1 MSLASPPWLLAAVAA
16 AIALLLF
23 WRRADRSRRA
33 ALERFAAPQL
43 LADLTAS
50 VSARRRSVKRSLVV
64 AGVLLAG
71 LALAG
76 PQYGFTW
83 EETQR
88 RGIDVLIALDTS
100 RSMLAQD
107 VAPNRLERA
116 KLAVRDLVDQLGSD
130 RVGLIAFAGS
140 AFLQCPLTLDHAA
153 FLESLDAL
161 QPGVIPTPGSDLA
174 SALRTAEQAL
184 ATEQR
189 NVKLLVLFSD
199 GEDLGGSAI
208 EAAKHAAEQGIRVFT
223 VGVGSDNGELI
234 PVPSAKGGTEFLKDP
249 QGQYVKSKLDAETLR
264 QVAELTGGFYE
275 PLGRRG
281 EGVTAIYDRA
291 LAPLPKEELASRMRR
306 VPIERFQW
314 PLALALLFLGLEPMV
329 RERVSR
335 GRGRRGKAA
344 SGIVLLLASL
354 AAAGTAHAASVR
366 EAQRLYAAGKYA
378 QALAEYQAAV
388 GDKPT
393 PQLDFNM
400 GAAAYKAGQYGDAAG
415 AFARALGSDDPKLQE
430 QGFYNLGNA
439 QFRLGEQTKESKP
452 QQTMQAWQQAL
463 DAYEGALKVDPK
475 DEDARYNR
483 DFVKHALEEL
493 QKQQQQK
500 QDQKDKQD
508 QQKQDQKKDDQ
519 QQQQQ
524 QQQDQEKQD
533 QPQNGDDQKQQQQ
546 QDQQKQDEQQKQ
558 DQQQGDGQPQ
568 PTPDQQQKQQ
578 PKNDSGKDEQ
588 KQDQQDQQPSQGEQ
602 QKSDDQQQGD
612 SQQTG
617 KPQQQPGQMS
627 PDEARDLLDSLK
639 DGEENLQQLDQNAQ
653 QQRRGRPR
661 EQERDW

>member
-16 AIALLLF
+16 AIALLLL

-33 ALERFAAPQL
+33 ALERFASPQL
-43 LADLTAS
+43 LGDLTAS
-50 VSARRRSVKRSLVV
+50 VSARRRSVKRALVV

-281 EGVTAIYDRA
+281 EGVTAIHDRA

-314 PLALALLFLGLEPMV
+314 ALAVALLCLGLEPIV

-335 GRGRRGKAA
+335 GRRPRGAGA
-344 SGIVLLLASL
+344 SGVVLLLGSL
-354 AAAGTAHAASVR
+354 AVAGAANAASVR
-366 EAQRLYAAGKYA
+366 EAQRLYADGKYA

-388 GDKPT
+388 GDQPT

-415 AFARALGSDDPKLQE
+415 AFARALGSEDPKLQE

-463 DAYEGALKVDPK
+463 DAYESALKVDPK

-500 QDQKDKQD
+500 QDQKDEQEK
-508 QQKQDQKKDDQ
+508 QKQDDKKDDQ
-519 QQQQQ
+519 QQQQ
-524 QQQDQEKQD
+524 DGEKKQD
-533 QPQNGDDQKQQQQ
+533 QQNGDDQKQQQEQ
-546 QDQQKQDEQQKQ
+546 QQQNDQKKDEQEKQ
-558 DQQQGDGQPQ
+558 DQQQDGGEPQ

-578 PKNDSGKDEQ
+578 PKDGSDAQ
-588 KQDQQDQQPSQGEQ
+588 KQQDQEQQPSQGDQ
-602 QKSDDQQQGD
+602 PKPDDRQDPGD
-612 SQQTG
+612 SEQTG

>member
-16 AIALLLF
+16 AIALLLL

-33 ALERFAAPQL
+33 ALERFASPQL
-43 LADLTAS
+43 LGDLTAS
-50 VSARRRSVKRSLVV
+50 VSARRRSVKRALVV

-281 EGVTAIYDRA
+281 EGVTAIHDRA

-314 PLALALLFLGLEPMV
+314 ALAVALLCLGLEPIV

-335 GRGRRGKAA
+335 GRRPRGAGA
-344 SGIVLLLASL
+344 SGVVLLLGSL
-354 AAAGTAHAASVR
+354 AVAGAANAASVR
-366 EAQRLYAAGKYA
+366 EAQRLYADGKYA

-415 AFARALGSDDPKLQE
+415 AFARALGSEDPKLQE

-463 DAYEGALKVDPK
+463 DAYESALKVDPK

-500 QDQKDKQD
+500 QDQKDEQEK
-508 QQKQDQKKDDQ
+508 QKQDDKKDDQ
-519 QQQQQ
+519 QQQQ
-524 QQQDQEKQD
+524 DGEKKQD
-533 QPQNGDDQKQQQQ
+533 QQNGDDQKQQQEQ
-546 QDQQKQDEQQKQ
+546 QQQNDQKKDEQEKQ
-558 DQQQGDGQPQ
+558 DQQQDGGEPQ

-578 PKNDSGKDEQ
+578 PKDGSDDR
-588 KQDQQDQQPSQGEQ
+588 KQDQEQQPSQGDQ
-602 QKSDDQQQGD
+602 PKPDDQQEPGD
-612 SQQTG
+612 SEQTG

>member
-16 AIALLLF
+16 AIALLLL

-33 ALERFAAPQL
+33 ALERFASPQL
-43 LADLTAS
+43 LGDLTAS
-50 VSARRRSVKRSLVV
+50 VSARRRSVKRALVV

-281 EGVTAIYDRA
+281 EGVTAIHDRA

-314 PLALALLFLGLEPMV
+314 ALAVALLCLGLEPIV

-335 GRGRRGKAA
+335 GRRPRGAGA
-344 SGIVLLLASL
+344 SGVVLLLGSL
-354 AAAGTAHAASVR
+354 AVAGAANAASVR
-366 EAQRLYAAGKYA
+366 EAQRLYADGKYA

-388 GDKPT
+388 GDQPT

-415 AFARALGSDDPKLQE
+415 AFARALGSEDPKLQE

-463 DAYEGALKVDPK
+463 DAYESALKVDPK

-500 QDQKDKQD
+500 QDQKDEQEK
-508 QQKQDQKKDDQ
+508 QKQDDKKDDQ
-519 QQQQQ
+519 QQQQ
-524 QQQDQEKQD
+524 DGEKKQD
-533 QPQNGDDQKQQQQ
+533 QQNGDDQKQQQEQ
-546 QDQQKQDEQQKQ
+546 QQQNDQKKDEQEKQ
-558 DQQQGDGQPQ
+558 DQQQDGGEPQ

-578 PKNDSGKDEQ
+578 PKDGSDDR
-588 KQDQQDQQPSQGEQ
+588 KQDQEQQPSQGDQ
-602 QKSDDQQQGD
+602 PKPDDRQDPGD
-612 SQQTG
+612 SEQTG

>member
-1 MSLASPPWLLAAVAA
+1 MSLASPPWLLVAVAV

-23 WRRADRSRRA
+23 WRRADRGRRL
-33 ALERFAAPQL
+33 ALERFAAPNL
-43 LADLTAS
+43 LGDLTAS
-50 VSARRRSVKRSLVV
+50 VSLRRRSLKRALLV

-116 KLAVRDLVDQLGSD
+116 KLAVRDLVDKLGSD

-161 QPGVIPTPGSDLA
+161 QPGVIPAPGSDLA

-199 GEDLGGSAI
+199 GEDLGGGAI
-208 EAAKHAAEQGIRVFT
+208 AAAMHAAEQGIRVFT
-223 VGVGSDNGELI
+223 VGVGSDTGELI
-234 PVPSAKGGTEFLKDP
+234 PVPSTNGGTEFLKDP
-249 QGQYVKSKLDAETLR
+249 QGQYVKSKLDSETLR

-281 EGVTAIYDRA
+281 EAVAAIYDRA

-314 PLALALLFLGLEPMV
+314 PLGLALLCLALEPV
-329 RERVSR
+329 IRERVTR
-335 GRGRRGKAA
+335 ARGAGRGAA
-344 SGIVLLLASL
+344 LLVVIALLAP
-354 AAAGTAHAASVR
+354 AAARAASVR
-366 EAQRLYAAGKYA
+366 EAQRLYAAGKYDE
-378 QALAEYQAAV
+378 ALAEYRAAI
-388 GDKPT
+388 GDKGT
-393 PQLDFNM
+393 PQLDFNL
-400 GAAAYKAGQYGDAAG
+400 GAAAYKAGQYGDAAS

-439 QFRLGEQTKESKP
+439 QFRLGEKTRESQP
-452 QQTMQAWQQAL
+452 QQTMQAWQQAI
-463 DAYEGALKVDPK
+463 DAYESALKVDPQ
-475 DEDARYNR
+475 DADARYNR

-493 QKQQQQK
+493 QKQQQQQ
-500 QDQKDKQD
+500 QDQKND

-519 QQQQQ
+519 QQQKDQQ
-524 QQQDQEKQD
+524 QQQDGE
-533 QPQNGDDQKQQQQ
+533 
-546 QDQQKQDEQQKQ
+546 QKQD
-558 DQQQGDGQPQ
+558 DQQG
-568 PTPDQQQKQQ
+568 
-578 PKNDSGKDEQ
+578 EQ
-588 KQDQQDQQPSQGEQ
+588 KQDQQSQEQKDQQDQQKPQPQGGEPAPTPSAQPGSQGD
-602 QKSDDQQQGD
+602 QKPDQQQEPPKDQPQQGD
-612 SQQTG
+612 AGKPSDQQDGESQQASP
-617 KPQQQPGQMS
+617 PQQQPGQMS

-639 DGEENLQQLDQNAQ
+639 DGEENLQQLDQSAQ
-653 QQRRGRPR
+653 KQRRGRAR

>member
-23 WRRADRSRRA
+23 WRRADRGRRA
-33 ALERFAAPQL
+33 ALERFASPQL
-43 LADLTAS
+43 LGDLTAS
-50 VSARRRSVKRSLVV
+50 VSARRRSVKRALVV
-64 AGVLLAG
+64 AGVLLGG

-281 EGVTAIYDRA
+281 EGVAAIYDRA

-314 PLALALLFLGLEPMV
+314 PLAIALLCLGLEPIV

-335 GRGRRGKAA
+335 GRGRRGAET
-344 SGIVLLLASL
+344 SGVVVLLGALAL
-354 AAAGTAHAASVR
+354 AGTAEAASVR
-366 EAQRLYAAGKYA
+366 EAQRLYADGKYA

-463 DAYEGALKVDPK
+463 DAYESALKVDPK

-508 QQKQDQKKDDQ
+508 QQQDDKKDDQ
-519 QQQQQ
+519 QQQQ
-524 QQQDQEKQD
+524 DEKKQD
-533 QPQNGDDQKQQQQ
+533 QQHGDDQKQQQQ
-546 QDQQKQDEQQKQ
+546 QQQQNDQKKDEQEKQ
-558 DQQQGDGQPQ
+558 DQSQGGEPQ
-568 PTPDQQQKQQ
+568 PTPDQQQKPQ
-578 PKNDSGKDEQ
+578 PKDGSDDQQQ
-588 KQDQQDQQPSQGEQ
+588 KQDQQPSQGDQPKPDEQ
-602 QKSDDQQQGD
+602 QQPGD

>member
-1 MSLASPPWLLAAVAA
+1 MSVASPPWLLAAVAA
-16 AIALLLF
+16 AIALLVF
-23 WRRADRSRRA
+23 WRASDRKRRA
-33 ALERFAAPQL
+33 ALALFAAPQL
-43 LADLTAS
+43 LGDLTAS
-50 VSARRRSVKRSLVV
+50 VSARRRALKRALIV
-64 AGVLLAG
+64 AGVLLGG

-140 AFLQCPLTLDHAA
+140 AFLQVPLTLDHAA

-199 GEDLGGSAI
+199 GEDLGGAAI

-223 VGVGSDNGELI
+223 VGVGSDTGELI
-234 PVPSAKGGTEFLKDP
+234 PVPSAGGGTEFLKDP

-281 EGVTAIYDRA
+281 EGVAAIYDRA

-314 PLALALLFLGLEPMV
+314 PLAIALLCLALEPIL
-329 RERVSR
+329 RERVTR
-335 GRGRRGKAA
+335 GRGAKA
-344 SGIVLLLASL
+344 SGAAVVLLATLLAS
-354 AAAGTAHAASVR
+354 ASAEAASVR
-366 EAQRLYAAGKYA
+366 EAQRLYAAGKYEEA
-378 QALAEYQAAV
+378 FAEYRAAV
-388 GDKPT
+388 GDKPA
-393 PQLDFNM
+393 PPLDFNL
-400 GAAAYKAGQYGDAAG
+400 GASAYKAGQYGDAAG

-430 QGFYNLGNA
+430 QSFYNLGNA

-452 QQTMQAWQQAL
+452 QQTMQAWQQAIE
-463 DAYEGALKVDPK
+463 AYESALKVDPK
-475 DEDARYNR
+475 DDDARYNR

-500 QDQKDKQD
+500 QDQKD
-508 QQKQDQKKDDQ
+508 QQKKDEQKDDQ

-524 QQQDQEKQD
+524 QQDQQEQ
-533 QPQNGDDQKQQQQ
+533 QNGGDEKQQ
-546 QDQQKQDEQQKQ
+546 QDQKPDQNDQQKPDQKQDEQK
-558 DQQQGDGQPQ
+558 GDGEPQ
-568 PTPDQQQKQQ
+568 PTPDQHQKQP
-578 PKNDSGKDEQ
+578 PKNDGGDEKKKDE
-588 KQDQQDQQPSQGEQ
+588 QQPSQGDQ
-602 QKSDDQQQGD
+602 GKPNDQQQPGD
-612 SQQTG
+612 SQQAG
-617 KPQQQPGQMS
+617 PPQQQPGQMS
-627 PDEARDLLDSLK
+627 PDDARDLLDSLK
-639 DGEENLQQLDQNAQ
+639 NGEDNLQQLDQNAQ

>member
-23 WRRADRSRRA
+23 WRRADRSRRL
-33 ALERFAAPQL
+33 ALERFAAPNL
-43 LADLTAS
+43 LGELTAS
-50 VSARRRSVKRSLVV
+50 VSLRRRSLKRSLLV

-116 KLAVRDLVDQLGSD
+116 KLAVRDLVDKLGSD

-161 QPGVIPTPGSDLA
+161 QPGIIPAPGSDLA

-199 GEDLGGSAI
+199 GEDLGGGAI

-223 VGVGSDNGELI
+223 VGVGSDTGELI
-234 PVPSAKGGTEFLKDP
+234 PVPSTAGGTEFLKDP

-264 QVAELTGGFYE
+264 RVAELTGGFYE

-281 EGVTAIYDRA
+281 EAVAAIYDRA

-314 PLALALLFLGLEPMV
+314 PLGLALLCLALEPVIRERVTRGRGAGRGGTLLLALALLAPTSV
-329 RERVSR
+329 R
-335 GRGRRGKAA
+335 
-344 SGIVLLLASL
+344 
-354 AAAGTAHAASVR
+354 AASVR
-366 EAQRLYAAGKYA
+366 EAQRLYADGKYD
-378 QALAEYQAAV
+378 QALAEYRAAI
-388 GDKPT
+388 GDKST

-400 GAAAYKAGQYGDAAG
+400 GAAAYKAGQYGDAAT
-415 AFARALGSDDPKLQE
+415 AFARALGSDDPRLQE

-439 QFRLGEQTKESKP
+439 QFRVGEKTRESQP
-452 QQTMQAWQQAL
+452 QQTMQAWQQAI
-463 DAYEGALKVDPK
+463 DAYESALKVDPQ
-475 DEDARYNR
+475 DADARYNR

-500 QDQKDKQD
+500 QDQKND
-508 QQKQDQKKDDQ
+508 QQKQDQKKDEQ
-519 QQQQQ
+519 QQQ
-524 QQQDQEKQD
+524 K
-533 QPQNGDDQKQQQQ
+533 QQ
-546 QDQQKQDEQQKQ
+546 QDQQQKQ
-558 DQQQGDGQPQ
+558 DGEQKKDDQQG
-568 PTPDQQQKQQ
+568 
-578 PKNDSGKDEQ
+578 EQ
-588 KQDQQDQQPSQGEQ
+588 KQDQQGQDQQDQKDPQKQQPQGGEPQPTPSAQPGSQGEQ
-602 QKSDDQQQGD
+602 KPEQQQEPPKDQQQGD
-612 SQQTG
+612 AGKPSDQQDG
-617 KPQQQPGQMS
+617 DGQQASPPQQQPGQMS

-639 DGEENLQQLDQNAQ
+639 DGEENLQQLDQSAQ
-653 QQRRGRPR
+653 KQRRGRAR

>member
-23 WRRADRSRRA
+23 WRRADRGRRA
-33 ALERFAAPQL
+33 ALERFASPQL
-43 LADLTAS
+43 LGDLTAS
-50 VSARRRSVKRSLVV
+50 VSARRRSVKRALVV
-64 AGVLLAG
+64 AGVLLGG

-281 EGVTAIYDRA
+281 EGVTAIHDRA

-314 PLALALLFLGLEPMV
+314 ALAVALLCLGLEPIV

-335 GRGRRGKAA
+335 GRRPRGAGA
-344 SGIVLLLASL
+344 SGVVLLLGSL
-354 AAAGTAHAASVR
+354 AVAGAANAASVR
-366 EAQRLYAAGKYA
+366 EAQRLYADGKYA

-388 GDKPT
+388 GDQPT

-415 AFARALGSDDPKLQE
+415 AFARALGSEDPKLQE

-463 DAYEGALKVDPK
+463 DAYESALKVDPK

-500 QDQKDKQD
+500 QDQKDEQEK
-508 QQKQDQKKDDQ
+508 QKQDDKKDDQ
-519 QQQQQ
+519 QQQQ
-524 QQQDQEKQD
+524 DGEKKQD
-533 QPQNGDDQKQQQQ
+533 QQNGDDQKQQQEQ
-546 QDQQKQDEQQKQ
+546 QQQNDQKKDEQEKQ
-558 DQQQGDGQPQ
+558 DQQQDGGEPQ

-578 PKNDSGKDEQ
+578 PKDGSDAQ
-588 KQDQQDQQPSQGEQ
+588 KQQDQEQQPSQGDQ
-602 QKSDDQQQGD
+602 PKPDDRQDPGD
-612 SQQTG
+612 SEQTG

>member
-16 AIALLLF
+16 AIALLLL

-33 ALERFAAPQL
+33 ALGRFASPQL
-43 LADLTAS
+43 LGDLTAS
-50 VSARRRSVKRSLVV
+50 VSARRRSVKRALVV

-281 EGVTAIYDRA
+281 EGVTAIHDRA

-314 PLALALLFLGLEPMV
+314 ALAVALLCLGLEPIV

-335 GRGRRGKAA
+335 GRRPRGAGA
-344 SGIVLLLASL
+344 SGVVLLLGSL
-354 AAAGTAHAASVR
+354 AVAGAANAASVR
-366 EAQRLYAAGKYA
+366 EAQRLYADGKYA

-388 GDKPT
+388 GDQPT

-415 AFARALGSDDPKLQE
+415 AFARALGSEDPKLQE

-463 DAYEGALKVDPK
+463 DAYESALKVDPK

-500 QDQKDKQD
+500 QDQKDEQEK
-508 QQKQDQKKDDQ
+508 QKQDDKKDDQ
-519 QQQQQ
+519 QQQQDGEK
-524 QQQDQEKQD
+524 QQDQ
-533 QPQNGDDQKQQQQ
+533 QNGDDQKQQQEQ
-546 QDQQKQDEQQKQ
+546 QQQNDQKKDEQEKQ
-558 DQQQGDGQPQ
+558 DQQQDGGEPQ

-578 PKNDSGKDEQ
+578 PKDGSDAQ
-588 KQDQQDQQPSQGEQ
+588 KQQDQEQQPSQGDQ
-602 QKSDDQQQGD
+602 PKPDDRQDPGD
-612 SQQTG
+612 SEQTG

>member
-23 WRRADRSRRA
+23 WRRADRGRRA
-33 ALERFAAPQL
+33 ALERFASPQL
-43 LADLTAS
+43 LGDLTAS
-50 VSARRRSVKRSLVV
+50 VSARRRSVKRALVV
-64 AGVLLAG
+64 AGVLLGG

-281 EGVTAIYDRA
+281 EGVTAIHDRA

-314 PLALALLFLGLEPMV
+314 ALAVALLCLGLEPIV

-335 GRGRRGKAA
+335 GRRPRGAGA
-344 SGIVLLLASL
+344 SGVVLLLGSL
-354 AAAGTAHAASVR
+354 AVAGAANAASVR
-366 EAQRLYAAGKYA
+366 EAQRLYADGKYA

-388 GDKPT
+388 GDQPT

-415 AFARALGSDDPKLQE
+415 AFARALGSEDPKLQE

-463 DAYEGALKVDPK
+463 DAYESALKVDPK

-500 QDQKDKQD
+500 QDQKDEQEK
-508 QQKQDQKKDDQ
+508 QKQDDKKDDQ
-519 QQQQQ
+519 QQQQDGEK
-524 QQQDQEKQD
+524 QQDQ
-533 QPQNGDDQKQQQQ
+533 QNGDDQKQQQEQ
-546 QDQQKQDEQQKQ
+546 QQQNDQKKDEQEKQ
-558 DQQQGDGQPQ
+558 DQQQDGGEPQ

-578 PKNDSGKDEQ
+578 PKDGSDDR
-588 KQDQQDQQPSQGEQ
+588 KQDQEQQPSQGDQ
-602 QKSDDQQQGD
+602 PKPDDQQEPGD
-612 SQQTG
+612 SEQTG

>member
-16 AIALLLF
+16 AIALLLL

-33 ALERFAAPQL
+33 ALERFASPQL
-43 LADLTAS
+43 LGDLTAS
-50 VSARRRSVKRSLVV
+50 VSARRRSVKRALVV

-281 EGVTAIYDRA
+281 EGVTAIHDRA

-314 PLALALLFLGLEPMV
+314 ALAVALLCLGLEPIV

-335 GRGRRGKAA
+335 GRRPRGAGA
-344 SGIVLLLASL
+344 SGVVLLLGSL
-354 AAAGTAHAASVR
+354 AVAGAANAASVR
-366 EAQRLYAAGKYA
+366 EAQRLYADGKYA

-388 GDKPT
+388 GDQPT

-415 AFARALGSDDPKLQE
+415 AFARALGSEDPKLQE

-463 DAYEGALKVDPK
+463 DAYESALKVDPK

-500 QDQKDKQD
+500 QDQKDEQEK
-508 QQKQDQKKDDQ
+508 QKQDDKKDDQ
-519 QQQQQ
+519 QQQQDGEK
-524 QQQDQEKQD
+524 QQDQ
-533 QPQNGDDQKQQQQ
+533 QNGDDQKQQQEQ
-546 QDQQKQDEQQKQ
+546 QQQNDQKKDEQEKQ
-558 DQQQGDGQPQ
+558 DQQQDGGEPQ

-578 PKNDSGKDEQ
+578 PKDGSDDR
-588 KQDQQDQQPSQGEQ
+588 KQDQEQQPSQGDQ
-602 QKSDDQQQGD
+602 PKPDDQQEPGD
-612 SQQTG
+612 SEQTG

>member
-16 AIALLLF
+16 AIALLLL

-33 ALERFAAPQL
+33 ALERFASPQL
-43 LADLTAS
+43 LGDLTAS
-50 VSARRRSVKRSLVV
+50 VSARRRSVKRALVV

-281 EGVTAIYDRA
+281 EGVTAIHDRA

-314 PLALALLFLGLEPMV
+314 ALAVALLCLGLEPIV

-335 GRGRRGKAA
+335 GRRPRGAGA
-344 SGIVLLLASL
+344 SGVVLLLGSL
-354 AAAGTAHAASVR
+354 AVAGAANAASVR
-366 EAQRLYAAGKYA
+366 EAQRLYADGKYA

-388 GDKPT
+388 GDQPT

-415 AFARALGSDDPKLQE
+415 AFARALGSEDPKLQE

-463 DAYEGALKVDPK
+463 DAYESALKVDPK

-500 QDQKDKQD
+500 QDQKDEQEK
-508 QQKQDQKKDDQ
+508 QKQDDKKDDQ
-519 QQQQQ
+519 QQQQDGEK
-524 QQQDQEKQD
+524 QQDQ
-533 QPQNGDDQKQQQQ
+533 QNGDDQKQQQEQ
-546 QDQQKQDEQQKQ
+546 QQQNDQKKDEQEKQ
-558 DQQQGDGQPQ
+558 DQQQDGGEPQ

-578 PKNDSGKDEQ
+578 PKDGSDDR
-588 KQDQQDQQPSQGEQ
+588 KQDQEQQPSQGDQ
-602 QKSDDQQQGD
+602 PKPDDRQDPGD
-612 SQQTG
+612 SEQTG

>member
-16 AIALLLF
+16 AIALLLL

-33 ALERFAAPQL
+33 ALARFASPQL
-43 LADLTAS
+43 LGDLTAS
-50 VSARRRSVKRSLVV
+50 VSARRRSVKRALVV

-281 EGVTAIYDRA
+281 EGVTAIHDRA

-314 PLALALLFLGLEPMV
+314 ALAVALLCLGLEPIV

-335 GRGRRGKAA
+335 GRRPRGAGA
-344 SGIVLLLASL
+344 SGVVLLLASL
-354 AAAGTAHAASVR
+354 AVAGSANAASVR
-366 EAQRLYAAGKYA
+366 EAQRLYADGKYA

-388 GDKPT
+388 GDQPT

-463 DAYEGALKVDPK
+463 DAYESALKVDPK

-500 QDQKDKQD
+500 QDQKDEQD
-508 QQKQDQKKDDQ
+508 QQKQDDKKDDQ
-519 QQQQQ
+519 QQQQ
-524 QQQDQEKQD
+524 DGEKKQD
-533 QPQNGDDQKQQQQ
+533 QQNGDDQKQQQEQ
-546 QDQQKQDEQQKQ
+546 QQQNDQKKDEQEKQ
-558 DQQQGDGQPQ
+558 DQQQDGGEPQ

-578 PKNDSGKDEQ
+578 PKDGSDAQ
-588 KQDQQDQQPSQGEQ
+588 KQQDQEQQPSQGDQ
-602 QKSDDQQQGD
+602 PKPDDRQDPGD
-612 SQQTG
+612 SEQTG

>member
-16 AIALLLF
+16 AIALLLL

-33 ALERFAAPQL
+33 ALERFASPQL
-43 LADLTAS
+43 LGDLTAS
-50 VSARRRSVKRSLVV
+50 VSARRRSVKRALVV

-281 EGVTAIYDRA
+281 EGVTAIHDRA

-314 PLALALLFLGLEPMV
+314 ALAVALLCLGLEPIV

-335 GRGRRGKAA
+335 GRRPRGAGA
-344 SGIVLLLASL
+344 SGVVLLLGSL
-354 AAAGTAHAASVR
+354 AVAGAANAASVR
-366 EAQRLYAAGKYA
+366 EAQRLYADGKYA

-388 GDKPT
+388 GDQPT

-415 AFARALGSDDPKLQE
+415 AFARALGSEDPKLQE

-463 DAYEGALKVDPK
+463 DAYESALKVDPK

-500 QDQKDKQD
+500 QDQKDEQEK
-508 QQKQDQKKDDQ
+508 QKQDDKKDDQ
-519 QQQQQ
+519 QQQQ
-524 QQQDQEKQD
+524 DEKKQD
-533 QPQNGDDQKQQQQ
+533 QQHGDDQKQQQQ
-546 QDQQKQDEQQKQ
+546 QQQQNDQKKDEQEKQ
-558 DQQQGDGQPQ
+558 DQQQDGGEPQ

-578 PKNDSGKDEQ
+578 PKDGSDDR
-588 KQDQQDQQPSQGEQ
+588 KQDQEQQPSQGDQ
-602 QKSDDQQQGD
+602 PKPDDRQDPGD
-612 SQQTG
+612 SEQTG

>member
-16 AIALLLF
+16 AIALLLL

-33 ALERFAAPQL
+33 ALERFASPQL
-43 LADLTAS
+43 LGDLTAS
-50 VSARRRSVKRSLVV
+50 VSARRRSVKRALVV

-281 EGVTAIYDRA
+281 EGVTAIHDRA

-314 PLALALLFLGLEPMV
+314 ALAVALLCLGLEPIV

-335 GRGRRGKAA
+335 GRRPRGAGA
-344 SGIVLLLASL
+344 SGVVLLLGSL
-354 AAAGTAHAASVR
+354 AVAGAANAASVR
-366 EAQRLYAAGKYA
+366 EAQRLYADGKYA

-388 GDKPT
+388 GDQPT

-415 AFARALGSDDPKLQE
+415 AFARALGSEDPKLQE

-463 DAYEGALKVDPK
+463 DAYESALKVDPK

-500 QDQKDKQD
+500 QDQKDEQEK
-508 QQKQDQKKDDQ
+508 QKQDDKKDDQ
-519 QQQQQ
+519 QQQQ
-524 QQQDQEKQD
+524 DGEKKQD
-533 QPQNGDDQKQQQQ
+533 QQNGDDQKQQQEQ
-546 QDQQKQDEQQKQ
+546 QQQNDQKKDEQEKQ
-558 DQQQGDGQPQ
+558 DQQQDGGEPQ

-578 PKNDSGKDEQ
+578 PKDGSDDR
-588 KQDQQDQQPSQGEQ
+588 KQDQEQQPSQGDQ
-602 QKSDDQQQGD
+602 PKPDDQQEPGD
-612 SQQTG
+612 SEQTG

>member
-16 AIALLLF
+16 TIALLLL

-33 ALERFAAPQL
+33 ALERFASPQL
-43 LADLTAS
+43 LGDLTAS
-50 VSARRRSVKRSLVV
+50 VSARRRSVKRALVV
-64 AGVLLAG
+64 AGVLLGG

-281 EGVTAIYDRA
+281 EGVTAIHDRA

-314 PLALALLFLGLEPMV
+314 ALAVALLCLGLEPIV

-335 GRGRRGKAA
+335 GRRPRGAGA
-344 SGIVLLLASL
+344 SGVVLLLGSL
-354 AAAGTAHAASVR
+354 AVAGAANAASVR
-366 EAQRLYAAGKYA
+366 EAQRLYADGKYA

-388 GDKPT
+388 GDQPT

-415 AFARALGSDDPKLQE
+415 AFARALGSEDPKLQE

-463 DAYEGALKVDPK
+463 DAYESALKVDPK

-500 QDQKDKQD
+500 QDQKDEQEK
-508 QQKQDQKKDDQ
+508 QKQDDKKDDQ
-519 QQQQQ
+519 QQQQ
-524 QQQDQEKQD
+524 DGEKKQD
-533 QPQNGDDQKQQQQ
+533 QQNGDDQKQQQEQ
-546 QDQQKQDEQQKQ
+546 QQQNDQKKDEQEKQ
-558 DQQQGDGQPQ
+558 DQQQDGGEPQ

-578 PKNDSGKDEQ
+578 PKDGSDDR
-588 KQDQQDQQPSQGEQ
+588 KQDQEQQPSQGDQ
-602 QKSDDQQQGD
+602 PKPDDQQEPGD
-612 SQQTG
+612 SEQTG

>member
-1 MSLASPPWLLAAVAA
+1 VSLASPPWLLAAVAA
-16 AIALLLF
+16 TIALVLF
-23 WRRADRSRRA
+23 WRRADASRRA
-33 ALERFAAPQL
+33 ALRRFASPRL
-43 LADLTAS
+43 LDDLTAS
-50 VSARRRSVKRSLVV
+50 VSARRRSLKRALVV

-88 RGIDVLIALDTS
+88 RGIDVLVALDTS

-116 KLAVRDLVDQLGSD
+116 KLAVRDLVDKLGSD

-199 GEDLGGSAI
+199 GEDLGGGAI

-223 VGVGSDNGELI
+223 VGVGSDTGELI
-234 PVPSAKGGTEFLKDP
+234 PVPSANGGTEFLKDP

-264 QVAELTGGFYE
+264 QVADLTGGFYE

-281 EGVTAIYDRA
+281 EGVAAIYDRA

-314 PLALALLFLGLEPMV
+314 PLAVALLCLALEPIV

-335 GRGRRGKAA
+335 GRSGRRNAGV
-344 SGIVLLLASL
+344 VLLLATL
-354 AAAGTAHAASVR
+354 AASSTSQAASVR
-366 EAQRLYAAGKYA
+366 EAQRLYAAGKYEE
-378 QALAEYQAAV
+378 ALAQYRAAV

-393 PQLDFNM
+393 PQLDFNL

-439 QFRLGEQTKESKP
+439 QFRLGEQTKESRP
-452 QQTMQAWQQAL
+452 QQTMQAWQQAI
-463 DAYEGALKVDPK
+463 DAYESALKVDPR

-519 QQQQQ
+519 Q
-524 QQQDQEKQD
+524 KQD
-533 QPQNGDDQKQQQQ
+533 QQQNGDDQQQKQEPQQD
-546 QDQQKQDEQQKQ
+546 DQQKKDEQQKE
-558 DQQQGDGQPQ
+558 DQQSQGGEPR

-578 PKNDSGKDEQ
+578 PKDGSGDEKNNQ
-588 KQDQQDQQPSQGEQ
+588 EQEPSQGDHTKPDEQ
-602 QKSDDQQQGD
+602 QQP
-612 SQQTG
+612 G

-639 DGEENLQQLDQNAQ
+639 DGEDNLQQLDQNAQ